1 MKNSLWWFP
10 RFLAT
15 GLALLKPEPY
25 AILVCSIVF
34 FVYWFIR
41 ILTWPDS
48 VIRYPLPRKHIY
60 SHILYVSYISYFLIN
75 FILLTYTFGLIFFA
89 LDILGHNVLNRD
101 EPLIL
106 SMSSAD
112 VESELYSGKM
122 PKVLQQKL
130 GSLQTLTSN
139 AIILNKV
146 PGAEW
151 IIEDGKQRYIA
162 RKDSSSINIYKEPT
176 KSLPISIYFSIVT
189 ATTLGYGDLSPRSSI
204 AKFFAILEV
213 SFGVIFITTILTV
226 ALAFRSPQNEEE
238 Y

>member
-10 RFLAT
+10 LLLAT

-89 LDILGHNVLNRD
+89 LDILDHNVLNRD

-106 SMSSAD
+106 SVSSAD
-112 VESELYSGKM
+112 VESELYGGKM

-130 GSLQTLTSN
+130 GSLQPLTSN
-139 AIILNKV
+139 AIIFDKV
-146 PGAEW
+146 PSAEW
-151 IIEDGKQRYIA
+151 IIEDGEQRYIA
-162 RKDSSSINIYKEPT
+162 RKDNSSINIYKEPT
-176 KSLPISIYFSIVT
+176 ESWWDSFYFSVIT
-189 ATTLGYGDLSPRSSI
+189 ATTLGYGDLSPRSPI

-213 SFGVIFITTILTV
+213 SFGVIFITAILTV
-226 ALAFRSPQNEEE
+226 ALAFRSPQNGEED
-238 Y
+238 

>member
-1 MKNSLWWFP
+1 MKSSLLWFP
-10 RFLAT
+10 LLLAT

-25 AILVCSIVF
+25 AILICSIAI
-34 FVYWFIR
+34 FVYWFIK
-41 ILTWPDS
+41 ILAYPDS
-48 VIRYPLPRKHIY
+48 AIKRPIQRKRKYIGFF
-60 SHILYVSYISYFLIN
+60 LYN

-106 SMSSAD
+106 SVSSAD
-112 VESELYSGKM
+112 VESELYGGKM

-130 GSLQTLTSN
+130 GSLQPLTNN
-139 AIILNKV
+139 AIISDKV

-151 IIEDGKQRYIA
+151 VIEDGEQRYIA
-162 RKDSSSINIYKEPT
+162 RKDNSSINIYKEPT
-176 KSLPISIYFSIVT
+176 KSLPISIYFSIIT
-189 ATTLGYGDLSPRSSI
+189 ATTLGYGDLSPNSSI

-213 SFGVIFITTILTV
+213 SLGVVFITTILTV

>member
-1 MKNSLWWFP
+1 
-10 RFLAT
+10 
-15 GLALLKPEPY
+15 
-25 AILVCSIVF
+25 
-34 FVYWFIR
+34 
-41 ILTWPDS
+41 
-48 VIRYPLPRKHIY
+48 
-60 SHILYVSYISYFLIN
+60 
-75 FILLTYTFGLIFFA
+75 
-89 LDILGHNVLNRD
+89 
-101 EPLIL
+101 
-106 SMSSAD
+106 MSSAD

-122 PKVLQQKL
+122 SKVLQQKL

-176 KSLPISIYFSIVT
+176 KSLPISIYFSVVT
-189 ATTLGYGDLSPRSSI
+189 ATTLGYGDLSPNSSI
-204 AKFFAILEV
+204 AKFLAILEV
-213 SFGVIFITTILTV
+213 LLGVVFITTILTV